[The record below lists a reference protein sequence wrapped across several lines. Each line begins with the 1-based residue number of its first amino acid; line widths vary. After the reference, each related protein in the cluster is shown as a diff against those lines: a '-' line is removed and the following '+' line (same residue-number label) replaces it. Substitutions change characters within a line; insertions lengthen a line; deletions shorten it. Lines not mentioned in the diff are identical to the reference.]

1 MQSPFVQ
8 VTKKEQLLSD
18 VFLILIH
25 TWPECKTKIK
35 NQLAKPE
42 WFTDVFQWLNVLLWM
57 KKNWT
62 QSEGV
67 FYLVKVLEILY
78 SIYVKVTS

>member
-8 VTKKEQLLSD
+8 ITKKEQLLSD
-18 VFLILIH
+18 VFLILIR

-35 NQLAKPE
+35 NQLVKLE

-62 QSEGV
+62 QIEGV
-67 FYLVKVLEILY
+67 FYSVKVLEILY
-78 SIYVKVTS
+78 IIYVKVTS